1 MIKVMIADDQE
12 LIRKS
17 LSMLIGSNSD
27 MEIIGMAENGQ
38 EVIQFVEHRQPDVII
53 MDIRMPVIDGVQC
66 TKHILEHHPE
76 IKILVLTTFDDDE
89 YISDAIRYG
98 ASGYLLK
105 GEPVEEIVSAI
116 RRVYFGDV
124 VLSQQALKLLVK
136 LYSKN
141 DFSSQ
146 TSKVSEMQYASLTR
160 SESEII
166 DQVIEGYSN
175 KEIAGNLH
183 LSEGTVRNYLS
194 NILSKLELR
203 DRTQLAI
210 WAMKQRK

>member
-12 LIRKS
+12 LIRTS

-38 EVIQFVEHRQPDVII
+38 ELIRLVDHRQPDVII

-66 TKHILEHHPE
+66 TKHILERYPQ
-76 IKILVLTTFDDDE
+76 IRILVLTTFDDDE

-116 RRVYFGDV
+116 RKVHDGDV

-136 LYSKN
+136 LYGKN
-141 DFSSQ
+141 DFSPK
-146 TSKVSEMQYASLTR
+146 TSKVSEAQYASLTR

-210 WAMKQRK
+210 WAMKQKK

>member
-38 EVIQFVEHRQPDVII
+38 ELIRLVEHRQPDVII

-66 TKHILEHHPE
+66 TKHILELYPE

-116 RRVYFGDV
+116 RKVYFGDV

-136 LYSKN
+136 LYGKN
-141 DFSSQ
+141 DFSPK
-146 TSKVSEMQYASLTR
+146 TSKVSEAQYASLTR

-210 WAMKQRK
+210 WAMKQKK

>member
-1 MIKVMIADDQE
+1 MIKVMIAEDQE

-17 LSMLIGSNSD
+17 LSMLIGNNSD

-38 EVIQFVEHRQPDVII
+38 EMIRLVENRQPDVII

-66 TKHILEHHPE
+66 TKHILERYPE
-76 IKILVLTTFDDDE
+76 IRILVLTTFDDDE

-116 RRVYFGDV
+116 RKVYVGDV

-136 LYSKN
+136 LYNKN
-141 DFSSQ
+141 DLSPKTSS
-146 TSKVSEMQYASLTR
+146 VSETQYASLTR

-194 NILSKLELR
+194 SILSKLELR

-210 WAMKQRK
+210 WAMKQKK

>member
-17 LSMLIGSNSD
+17 LHMLIGSKTD

-38 EVIQFVEHRQPDVII
+38 ELLNIVDKRQPDVII
-53 MDIRMPVIDGVQC
+53 MDIRMPIIDGVQC
-66 TKHILEHHPE
+66 TKHILERYPG

-89 YISDAIRYG
+89 YISDAVKYG

-116 RRVYFGDV
+116 RKVYSGDV
-124 VLSQQALKLLVK
+124 VLSQQAMKLLVK
-136 LYSKN
+136 MFAKN
-141 DFSSQ
+141 EFSPN
-146 TSKVSEMQYASLTR
+146 TLKVSESQYSSLTR
-160 SESEII
+160 SEAEII
-166 DQVIEGYSN
+166 DQIIEGYSN
-175 KEIAGNLH
+175 KEIANNLH

-210 WAMKQRK
+210 WAMKQKK

>member
-17 LSMLIGSNSD
+17 LHMLIGSNPD
-27 MEIIGMAENGQ
+27 MEITGMAANGQ
-38 EVIQFVEHRQPDVII
+38 EIQNIVAKNQPDVII
-53 MDIRMPVIDGVQC
+53 MDIRMPIIDGVQC
-66 TKHILEHHPE
+66 TKHILEKYPK

-89 YISDAIRYG
+89 YISDAIKYG

-105 GEPVEEIVSAI
+105 GEPVENIVSAI
-116 RRVYFGDV
+116 RKVYFGDV
-124 VLSQQALKLLVK
+124 VLSQQAMKLLVK
-136 LYSKN
+136 MVAKNEIPAINQKESKLRYS
-141 DFSSQ
+141 
-146 TSKVSEMQYASLTR
+146 SLTR
-160 SESEII
+160 SEAEIV

-175 KEIAGNLH
+175 KEIANILH

-194 NILSKLELR
+194 NILGKLELR

-210 WAMKQRK
+210 WAMKQKK

>member
-17 LSMLIGSNSD
+17 LSMLIGSNND

-38 EVIQFVEHRQPDVII
+38 ELIRLVDHRQPDVII

-66 TKHILEHHPE
+66 TKHILELHPE

-89 YISDAIRYG
+89 YISDAVRYG

-116 RRVYFGDV
+116 RKVYFGDV

-136 LYSKN
+136 LYGKN
-141 DFSSQ
+141 DFSPK
-146 TSKVSEMQYASLTR
+146 TPKVSEMQYASLTR

-210 WAMKQRK
+210 WAMKQKK